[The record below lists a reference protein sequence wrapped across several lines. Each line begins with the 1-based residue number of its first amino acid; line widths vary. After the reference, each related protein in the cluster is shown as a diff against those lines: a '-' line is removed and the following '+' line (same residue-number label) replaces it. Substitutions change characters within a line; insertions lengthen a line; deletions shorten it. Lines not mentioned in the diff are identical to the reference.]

1 MGLTHYAIERTI
13 SSQINCPMT
22 SNPETRFQSALPYMR
37 GLNNENARCGFEVIV
52 HLLLFALW
60 SEEELRS
67 IEDREVY
74 NSSYYWLGVTVDAR
88 DTSELGSR
96 IVVCSLYMSVCLSI
110 SLFLVSCSTDFAFGR
125 KNLTKSSR

>member
-1 MGLTHYAIERTI
+1 
-13 SSQINCPMT
+13 
-22 SNPETRFQSALPYMR
+22 MR
-37 GLNNENARCGFEVIV
+37 GLNNENARCCFEVIV

-96 IVVCSLYMSVCLSI
+96 IVVCSLYACRLVCMSVCLSI
-110 SLFLVSCSTDFAFGR
+110 SLFLVSYSTDFAFGR
-125 KNLTKSSR
+125 KI